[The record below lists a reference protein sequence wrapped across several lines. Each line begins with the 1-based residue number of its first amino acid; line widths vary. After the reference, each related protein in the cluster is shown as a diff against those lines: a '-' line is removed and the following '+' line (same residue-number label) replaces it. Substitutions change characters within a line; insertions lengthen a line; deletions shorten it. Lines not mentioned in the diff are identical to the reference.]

1 MVLLQLGRTAA
12 SHSCRRLAK
21 ALSHYQVR
29 RMASPFDA
37 LVRQRGEL
45 GLVVDLA
52 THTVIT
58 VIFRDYQRWISLRNT
73 AVDAA

>member
-1 MVLLQLGRTAA
+1 
-12 SHSCRRLAK
+12 
-21 ALSHYQVR
+21 
-29 RMASPFDA
+29 MASPFDA